1 MKQPSALLTTLH
13 KQGYIIIPSFL
24 NPSEL
29 DSLRTATANLT
40 SLARAGSWPHI
51 RTVGKQFPPWPS
63 TAPPPEEGGIWGVQH
78 LLHPD
83 LPISAS
89 DRAAFIRLYF
99 SEKILAVVHE
109 LLQTSPATKE
119 PGGGEHDDGNGVL
132 VMELLN
138 LLVRPDKPF
147 SLRWHRDDI
156 PPTASPED
164 ELSRLTAAS
173 IPIPPTSN
181 SLSLPK
187 YNHTQWN
194 LPLYSDSSLFL
205 IPHSHARTRTEI
217 ERSADPYADSL
228 PNMLQVNLQAGDI
241 AFYDNDILHRG
252 VYEADKERM
261 TLHGSVSCVSV
272 NVGGSGSNAGASNG
286 GSESNAGA
294 GTSNKRARNVLQ
306 HGVGEWVDRCDF
318 GGVLREARLEIAEGM
333 RRRLVEMG
341 RENSGG
347 KDLGFSLSG

>member
-1 MKQPSALLTTLH
+1 MADNPAAKEPSPLLQTLH
-13 KQGYIIIPSFL
+13 KQGFIIIPSFL
-24 NPSEL
+24 SPSEL
-29 DSLRTATANLT
+29 TALRNATANLT

-63 TAPPPEEGGIWGVQH
+63 AAPPPEEGGIWGVQH
-78 LLHPD
+78 LLHPN
-83 LPISAS
+83 LPISAA

-99 SEKILAVVHE
+99 SPKILGVVHE
-109 LLQTSPATKE
+109 LLQTEANPE
-119 PGGGEHDDGNGVL
+119 DGDGDGVL

-138 LLVRPDKPF
+138 LLVRPDKAF

-156 PPTASPED
+156 PPTATPEE
-164 ELSRLTAAS
+164 ELARLTAAS
-173 IPIPPTSN
+173 PSKSN
-181 SLSLPK
+181 SVPK

-194 LPLYSDSSLFL
+194 LPLYDDSSLFL
-205 IPHSHARTRTEI
+205 IPGSHARARTET

-228 PNMLQVNLQAGDI
+228 PDMVQVRLKAGDI

-261 TLHGSVSCVSV
+261 TLHGSVSCVV
-272 NVGGSGSNAGASNG
+272 RDGTGSGS
-286 GSESNAGA
+286 
-294 GTSNKRARNVLQ
+294 TKRARNVLQ

-318 GGVLREARLEIAEGM
+318 GGVLKEARLVQGGKEGEEEEDGKLIKVAEGM

-341 RENSGG
+341 RENSQV
-347 KDLGFSLSG
+347 GFSLSG